1 MIGIKQHLTG
11 RRGTLHWQPEKAK
24 SENPDKFKF
33 KNLITNHFQNLS
45 PAVKT
50 GNGGAVHDAAVL
62 GGGVRDGAVPKAPA
76 KTNTVL
82 ARVGEVGK
90 TGCSVTDVVI
100 GQAQAAVGIPTN
112 IGQASRQQLRESCT
126 AGKVGKMSKL

>member
-1 MIGIKQHLTG
+1 M
-11 RRGTLHWQPEKAK
+11 
-24 SENPDKFKF
+24 
-33 KNLITNHFQNLS
+33 
-45 PAVKT
+45 
-50 GNGGAVHDAAVL
+50 
-62 GGGVRDGAVPKAPA
+62 
-76 KTNTVL
+76 L

-126 AGKVGKMSKL
+126 AGKVGKISNL